1 MDKKSFFRGFGV
13 GVLFAAIILGISFM
27 VRTSDPYVTSR
38 AKELGM
44 VYQSESESELK
55 LAKKDSEN
63 DVTATPAATKVSEST
78 KEELT
83 TATPAPT
90 QDVTAA
96 PEATDSTNSAKK
108 DTAQKEDTKKK
119 MQEEKEKMEK
129 EIRQEQKT
137 LTINAGDWSSDVSKK
152 LEYLGIISSAKDFD
166 KYLNDNGYSSS
177 ISAGTYTVSID
188 DTYADLA
195 RKITGR

>member
-27 VRTSDPYVTSR
+27 IRTSDPYVTSR

-44 VYQSESESELK
+44 VYESESESELQ
-55 LAKKDSEN
+55 LAEDDSEN
-63 DVTATPAATKVSEST
+63 DATATPAATKASEST
-78 KEELT
+78 KEKQA

-96 PEATDSTNSAKK
+96 PKATDSTNSAKK
-108 DTAQKEDTKKK
+108 DTVQKEDTKKK
-119 MQEEKEKMEK
+119 MQEEKEKMEQ